1 MQQFK
6 RVVEKENTEISR
18 LATRVQDLLKET
30 TLVPAPVQ
38 YRMVM
43 RGLAE
48 LSERWSDHLE
58 FHSKVSPTVLSFDPR
73 LASALHS
80 MDSEGL
86 EIQRQLKLLTAAEWP
101 RSAHA
106 GLISIR
112 ARISVILS
120 SLLQHLRDERETILP
135 LLRFWTPAK
144 VVVAAAQPSPR
155 VQLIETPVTH

>member
-1 MQQFK
+1 M
-6 RVVEKENTEISR
+6 KEP
-18 LATRVQDLLKET
+18 AH
-30 TLVPAPVQ
+30 VPAPVQ

-48 LSERWSDHLE
+48 LGERWADHLE
-58 FHSKVSPTVLSFDPR
+58 FHSRVSPTVLSFDPR
-73 LASALHS
+73 VASALRS

-86 EIQRQLKLLTAAEWP
+86 EILHQLKLVTAAEWP

-112 ARISVILS
+112 ARITFILD
-120 SLLQHLRDERETILP
+120 SLIQHLREERETVLP

-144 VVVAAAQPSPR
+144 VVVAAAQPSAR